1 MAETEIG
8 CGFMGSFLGLIR
20 PRNVVLFDQD
30 TPHTKKQP
38 HSSKS
43 AVSSSAR
50 RRQNPPTIP
59 IPAKKTTYT
68 MKEPTFNSSEL
79 SLTLTDQRKLD
90 PTGTLYRA
98 TAGNVMLLGH
108 LGNLKQQ
115 QQGKGKSSKADPKCG
130 NVNKNPPQLGNILHN
145 PINPINRFNADAVK
159 SLGNEKYKQGKYEE
173 AVALYDRAISID
185 PNKACYY
192 SNKSAALIGLG
203 RFVEAVSQCREA
215 IRIDSSYHNA
225 HFRIAN
231 LYLRL
236 GVVEEAVIHY
246 RCSGRKAGP
255 EDDARAKNIKNCLD
269 RCIEAQNHG
278 DWRKLLDESQ
288 IAVSLGAD
296 AAPQVYAMKAE
307 ALMKLHR
314 HQEAY
319 TVLQNAPHFST
330 ELYAEFLGSTATAG
344 LLQVRALVY
353 MANGR
358 FEEAVS
364 AVEQALRLDPSNS
377 SMKLTAERIKSV
389 ALARLNGNRLFK
401 GSRFSEALIAYN
413 KGLEIDPYNSVLLC
427 NRAACRSKLGQYEKA
442 VEDCT
447 AALLLE
453 KWEAAIEDY
462 EVLMQEIP
470 GDEEVNSALLEAKIQ
485 LNKLQNG
492 HNMDTDTI
500 SNLSSVSSN
509 KHFTY
514 FTTTPGLSVV
524 LFCSKMCSKKMLQLL
539 EEVCLKFPSVN
550 FLKVDIEDN
559 PRIAKSEGVKVIPTF
574 RVYRNGSKV
583 KEIGDNVDKL
593 ESCVKL
599 YCS

>member
-1 MAETEIG
+1 
-8 CGFMGSFLGLIR
+8 
-20 PRNVVLFDQD
+20 
-30 TPHTKKQP
+30 
-38 HSSKS
+38 
-43 AVSSSAR
+43 
-50 RRQNPPTIP
+50 
-59 IPAKKTTYT
+59 
-68 MKEPTFNSSEL
+68 
-79 SLTLTDQRKLD
+79 
-90 PTGTLYRA
+90 
-98 TAGNVMLLGH
+98 MLLGH

-173 AVALYDRAISID
+173 AVALYDRRFLSIRTRRATTATRAGVD
-185 PNKACYY
+185 WIRPVR
-192 SNKSAALIGLG
+192 GG
-203 RFVEAVSQCREA
+203 RFAVQEA

-296 AAPQVYAMKAE
+296 AAPQRE

-364 AVEQALRLDPSNS
+364 AVEQALRLDSGNN
-377 SMKLTAERIKSV
+377 SMKLTAERIRSV

-462 EVLMQEIP
+462 EVLMQETP
-470 GDEEVNSALLEAKIQ
+470 GDEEVNAALLEAKIQ

-550 FLKVDIEDN
+550 FLKVDVEDN
-559 PRIAKSEGVKVIPTF
+559 PNIAKSEGVKVIPTF
-574 RVYRNGSKV
+574 RVYRNGLQV